1 MVFCN
6 MVLIKTLEKY
16 LNQFNFSKMEGP
28 LSVTLIQR
36 RPAIPIT
43 MSLLVQQFAVNFYLR
58 ILKTKRNKPIFR
70 NSGTFYMTFTWQSKK
85 HCQYYNGNR
94 YLLMSANNNAT
105 IFKHFLY
112 TNERLITSEKRKLL
126 LMTTKLKRNFRRK
139 IHFLAIYYLPV
150 ITNIFYSLY
159 LTIIGLCTTFFK
171 IIKTVHI
178 II

>member
-1 MVFCN
+1 M
-6 MVLIKTLEKY
+6 
-16 LNQFNFSKMEGP
+16 
-28 LSVTLIQR
+28 SV
-36 RPAIPIT
+36 
-43 MSLLVQQFAVNFYLR
+43 
-58 ILKTKRNKPIFR
+58 
-70 NSGTFYMTFTWQSKK
+70 
-85 HCQYYNGNR
+85 
-94 YLLMSANNNAT
+94 NNNAT

-159 LTIIGLCTTFFK
+159 LTIIGLCMTFLK

>member
-1 MVFCN
+1 
-6 MVLIKTLEKY
+6 
-16 LNQFNFSKMEGP
+16 
-28 LSVTLIQR
+28 
-36 RPAIPIT
+36 
-43 MSLLVQQFAVNFYLR
+43 
-58 ILKTKRNKPIFR
+58 
-70 NSGTFYMTFTWQSKK
+70 
-85 HCQYYNGNR
+85 
-94 YLLMSANNNAT
+94 MSANNNAT